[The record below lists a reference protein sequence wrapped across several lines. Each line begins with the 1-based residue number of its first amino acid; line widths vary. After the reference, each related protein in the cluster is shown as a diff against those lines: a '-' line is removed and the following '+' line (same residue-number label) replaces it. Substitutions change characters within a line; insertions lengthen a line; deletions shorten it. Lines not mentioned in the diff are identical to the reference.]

1 MLEVLYFYYWTMNSP
16 LIEYL
21 DGICD
26 ITGELVVAR
35 VLEVE
40 LQLMFVC
47 RLGAAVPLRCGVASH
62 YVTSWYSFSLSLC
75 SLNLNPLSIIYERVV

>member
-1 MLEVLYFYYWTMNSP
+1 MLYFYHLTMSNT

-26 ITGELVVAR
+26 ITGELVVVR

-47 RLGAAVPLRCGVASH
+47 RLGAAVPLRCGAVSH
-62 YVTSWYSFSLSLC
+62 YVTS
-75 SLNLNPLSIIYERVV
+75 